1 MQSHTRKRA
10 VVLVVEDD
18 RDMRWLLRNVL
29 LQEGWSVISRAT
41 GKGALAALRQVHL
54 ELILLPM
61 TLPDMSGLRVV
72 RRARR
77 THPHVPIIVISATSN
92 QGIVQECLRLGVLAY
107 LPKPFD
113 LMELLRRVRET
124 LGRGERTI

>member
-1 MQSHTRKRA
+1 MQSHTHKRPL
-10 VVLVVEDD
+10 VLVVEDD
-18 RDMRWLLRNVL
+18 RDMRWLLRSIL
-29 LQEGWSVISRAT
+29 LQEGCSVTTRAT
-41 GKGALAALRQVHL
+41 GKGALTALHRTRPQ
-54 ELILLPM
+54 LILLPM

-113 LMELLRRVRET
+113 LTELLGRVRDA
-124 LGRGERTI
+124 LGRGRPVV

>member
-1 MQSHTRKRA
+1 MQSPAHKDP
-10 VVLVVEDD
+10 VVLLVEDD

-29 LQEGWSVISRAT
+29 VQEGCSVITRAT
-41 GKGALAALRQVHL
+41 GKGALAALHRVRL
-54 ELILLPM
+54 DLILLPM

-77 THPHVPIIVISATSN
+77 IHPRVPIIVISATSN

-107 LPKPFD
+107 LLKPFHR
-113 LMELLRRVRET
+113 MER
-124 LGRGERTI
+124 LGRIREALG